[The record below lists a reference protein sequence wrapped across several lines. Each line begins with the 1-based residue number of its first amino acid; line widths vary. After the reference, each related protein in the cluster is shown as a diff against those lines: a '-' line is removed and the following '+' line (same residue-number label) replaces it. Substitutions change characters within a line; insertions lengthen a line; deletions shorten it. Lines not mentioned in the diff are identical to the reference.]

1 MSFLSNSHLVL
12 TTKEV
17 SVITD
22 FWRQLLE
29 QEPHF
34 ENKGFA
40 EFILNSGFRSA
51 FFLPTGT
58 AGKHFSNDGPR
69 DHCSLGITV
78 KDIDAV
84 YARCTALHRKFP
96 SRDAGAPKEHP
107 WGEKSFLLI
116 DPDGNRWEIT
126 ESPTEDGRLI
136 SYD

>member
-40 EFILNSGFRSA
+40 EFVLNSDFALPFPANRDSGKTFFSA
-51 FFLPTGT
+51 TM
-58 AGKHFSNDGPR
+58 DPR
-69 DHCSLGITV
+69 DHCGIGITV

-84 YARCTALHRKFP
+84 YARCTALHNKFP
-96 SRDAGAPKEHP
+96 SRDAGAPKSTP
-107 WGEKSFLLI
+107 GVKRASCSLI
-116 DPDGNRWEIT
+116 PMVTAGK
-126 ESPTEDGRLI
+126 
-136 SYD
+136 